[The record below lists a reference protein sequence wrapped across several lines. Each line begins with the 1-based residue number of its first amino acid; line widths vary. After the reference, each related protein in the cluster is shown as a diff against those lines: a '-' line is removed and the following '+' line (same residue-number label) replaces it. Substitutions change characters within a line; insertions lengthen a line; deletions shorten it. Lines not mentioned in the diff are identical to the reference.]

1 MKKSI
6 YSVSVVIVLT
16 IVVLFFIRYSND
28 HKECSTETTVTKDAS
43 GNKIQESKHI
53 CREKFSF

>member
-6 YSVSVVIVLT
+6 YSVSIVIVFT
-16 IVVLFFIRYSND
+16 IVGLFFIRYSND
-28 HKECSTETTVTKDAS
+28 HKECSTETTITKDAS
-43 GNKIQESKHI
+43 GNVVQESKHI